1 MSERLVRGALAG
13 MLILGSL
20 TGVACD
26 KEDRADVREGVN
38 QVEEGAE
45 DVGNEVENTVDNELD
60 TDGKDD

>member
-1 MSERLVRGALAG
+1 MRERIIRGAFAG

-26 KEDRADVREGVN
+26 KEDQRDAREFGN
-38 QVEEGAE
+38 DVEEGAE
-45 DVGNEVENTVDNELD
+45 DLGNQVEDTVDDEVD

>member
-1 MSERLVRGALAG
+1 MEQRLVRGFLAG
-13 MLILGSL
+13 MLALGSL

-26 KEDRADVREGVN
+26 KEDERDAREFGN

-45 DVGNEVENTVDNELD
+45 DIGNEVEDTVDDEVD